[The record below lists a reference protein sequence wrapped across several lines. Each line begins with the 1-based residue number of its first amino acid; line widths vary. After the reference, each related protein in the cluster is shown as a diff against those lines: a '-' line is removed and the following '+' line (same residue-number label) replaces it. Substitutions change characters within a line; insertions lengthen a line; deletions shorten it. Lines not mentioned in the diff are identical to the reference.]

1 MAFCPNCGA
10 ESAAGAK
17 FCASC
22 GTALAA
28 SCSSCGAELPDG
40 AKFCPSCGTPR
51 GAAAPPAAVPNAPP
65 PRGALSIESRRTVTM
80 LFCDVTGST
89 AMGERLDPESMR
101 QVMSRY
107 FDAIRECIERH
118 GGTLEKFV
126 GDAVMAAFG
135 IPVIHEDD
143 AMRAV
148 RAAGE
153 MKIALKALEAE
164 LDREWGVQIQ
174 ARTGINTG
182 EVVAGDI
189 SGGSTFATGDTVN
202 VAARL
207 EQACP
212 PGDVYLGESTY
223 RLVRDA
229 VTVEPV
235 DPLTLKGKS
244 EPVPAYRLVDV
255 TPDAPGLAR
264 RLESP
269 IVGRETELAQL
280 VSIFDRSVSERSCQL
295 VTVSAPAGAGKS
307 RLTKELVEAVADRA
321 TVLQGRCIPYGEGIT
336 YFPLAVMLR
345 ALCGLEDD
353 VTRDE
358 ARARILARLDG
369 IEEPE
374 LVCARLAGAI
384 GLDDVLARPEEISW
398 AVRRLLETLAA
409 EQPVLVVF
417 DDIHWAEPTFLNLI
431 EYIATFSRGAPIL
444 VHCPARPELAESL
457 PGWAGS
463 LPNAHALV
471 LEPLGDAA
479 CSLLIANLLGEDVS
493 ADIGERIVGAA
504 EGNPLFVEEMLRM
517 LIDDGLLRRQEG
529 RWAIVDGLAVTIP
542 PSIEALLSARLDR
555 LEPRERGVLQRGAVI
570 GRIFGWDAVAEISPP
585 PERAHVG
592 ASLQTLMRKEL
603 IQPDGDSM
611 GGEDAFR
618 FSHILI
624 RDAAYRGIP
633 KETRSALHE
642 SFAGFLEARTGDRAA
657 EYEEII
663 GYHLEQAYLQRLGLG
678 PVTDAARAIRDRG
691 RVRLESA
698 GHRALLRG
706 DLPAAVNLFER
717 AVALSEPGDAE
728 RIEILSRQG
737 SIVAQ
742 LGRLEEAEDLLTSA
756 LEQSEQLD
764 DPAQA
769 ARVEVAREFVRLQRD
784 PEGRSEAI
792 VQLVDR
798 VVPLFESA
806 GDELGLARSLR
817 LRSEV
822 DRLVC
827 RFGAEAEALEEALIH
842 AEQTTDR
849 REATEIRLWLCTS
862 LIYGPTPVHGGIE
875 RIREM
880 LELGRGIRWMEA
892 AILGGLGYLEAMAG
906 RPDDGRQL
914 YARSRAIYEELGMSF
929 ALAARAIIPAGIE
942 AMAGEHEAAE
952 HELLAGYTALSEI
965 GENELR
971 STVAATLAQ
980 TLYEVGRDDE
990 AEGYADTS
998 AEIAAEDDVFTQVL
1012 WRGARAKVIAR
1023 RDGDPAAEEIARA
1036 AVSLAAPTDCLSLHG
1051 QALLDLAEVLSLLG
1065 RPSEAPGVV
1074 AAAIALLQQKG
1085 DVPAL
1090 RRAAVLMGS
1099 PVADPAP

>member
-374 LVCARLAGAI
+374 L
-384 GLDDVLARPEEISW
+384 
-398 AVRRLLETLAA
+398 
-409 EQPVLVVF
+409 
-417 DDIHWAEPTFLNLI
+417 
-431 EYIATFSRGAPIL
+431 
-444 VHCPARPELAESL
+444 
-457 PGWAGS
+457 
-463 LPNAHALV
+463 
-471 LEPLGDAA
+471 
-479 CSLLIANLLGEDVS
+479 
-493 ADIGERIVGAA
+493 
-504 EGNPLFVEEMLRM
+504 
-517 LIDDGLLRRQEG
+517 
-529 RWAIVDGLAVTIP
+529 
-542 PSIEALLSARLDR
+542 
-555 LEPRERGVLQRGAVI
+555 
-570 GRIFGWDAVAEISPP
+570 
-585 PERAHVG
+585 
-592 ASLQTLMRKEL
+592 
-603 IQPDGDSM
+603 
-611 GGEDAFR
+611 
-618 FSHILI
+618 
-624 RDAAYRGIP
+624 
-633 KETRSALHE
+633 
-642 SFAGFLEARTGDRAA
+642 
-657 EYEEII
+657 
-663 GYHLEQAYLQRLGLG
+663 
-678 PVTDAARAIRDRG
+678 
-691 RVRLESA
+691 
-698 GHRALLRG
+698 
-706 DLPAAVNLFER
+706 
-717 AVALSEPGDAE
+717 
-728 RIEILSRQG
+728 
-737 SIVAQ
+737 
-742 LGRLEEAEDLLTSA
+742 
-756 LEQSEQLD
+756 
-764 DPAQA
+764 
-769 ARVEVAREFVRLQRD
+769 
-784 PEGRSEAI
+784 
-792 VQLVDR
+792 
-798 VVPLFESA
+798 
-806 GDELGLARSLR
+806 
-817 LRSEV
+817 
-822 DRLVC
+822 
-827 RFGAEAEALEEALIH
+827 
-842 AEQTTDR
+842 
-849 REATEIRLWLCTS
+849 
-862 LIYGPTPVHGGIE
+862 
-875 RIREM
+875 
-880 LELGRGIRWMEA
+880 
-892 AILGGLGYLEAMAG
+892 
-906 RPDDGRQL
+906 
-914 YARSRAIYEELGMSF
+914 
-929 ALAARAIIPAGIE
+929 
-942 AMAGEHEAAE
+942 
-952 HELLAGYTALSEI
+952 
-965 GENELR
+965 
-971 STVAATLAQ
+971 
-980 TLYEVGRDDE
+980 
-990 AEGYADTS
+990 
-998 AEIAAEDDVFTQVL
+998 
-1012 WRGARAKVIAR
+1012 
-1023 RDGDPAAEEIARA
+1023 
-1036 AVSLAAPTDCLSLHG
+1036 
-1051 QALLDLAEVLSLLG
+1051 
-1065 RPSEAPGVV
+1065 
-1074 AAAIALLQQKG
+1074 
-1085 DVPAL
+1085 
-1090 RRAAVLMGS
+1090 GS
-1099 PVADPAP
+1099 PVRSGSTTCSRVRRRSRGRCAGCWRRSRPSSRSSSSSTTSTGPSRPSSI